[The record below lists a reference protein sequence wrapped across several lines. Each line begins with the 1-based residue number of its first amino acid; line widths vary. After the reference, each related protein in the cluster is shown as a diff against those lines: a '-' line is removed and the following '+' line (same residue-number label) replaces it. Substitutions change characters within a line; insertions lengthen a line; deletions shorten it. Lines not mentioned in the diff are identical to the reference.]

1 MDLDNLVRMAN
12 RIGDYFA
19 AYPDTAE
26 AEASIAKHIRMFWTP
41 QMRRELLT
49 CVAQGADTHGLHAL
63 VSDAVKKH
71 LAQPEQAATGG

>member
-19 AYPDTAE
+19 AYPDQAE
-26 AEASIAKHIRMFWTP
+26 AQAAIAKHIQMFWTP
-41 QMRRELLT
+41 QMRRELLA

-63 VSDAVKKH
+63 VADAVKKH
-71 LAQPEQAATGG
+71 LALPAQAGTA